1 MTIQTKI
8 LFIIGFALLVIFI
21 TIFILIAWLI
31 QRNVT
36 DVTERKRSEKALQ
49 ESEKRLS
56 IVLQKAEKANQAK
69 SQFLANMSHELRT
82 PMIAIMGFTELLLE
96 ETDLTNEQKYYLG
109 AVHSSSKDLLNI
121 INDILDISRIESGKM
136 GIKAVDFNLNEL
148 LANIFNIFKLKVDKK
163 GLEIDLKI
171 ADDVPSHLVGDPLR
185 LRQILINLLD
195 NAVKF
200 SQDGK
205 IIVKVII
212 VKLEAKQITIHFS
225 IQDCGIG
232 ISPKATPYL
241 FEAFTQ
247 ADSSFT
253 RKFGGTGLGLAIC
266 KRLINMMEG
275 DIWVESLLGKG
286 STFSFTVV
294 LGRQTN
300 NNLVLYSY
308 LNADKELISE
318 SESTRTGQL

>member
-212 VKLEAKQITIHFS
+212 VKLEAKQITIRFS